1 MEYNQSPYVNKPDQ
15 MKKRD
20 DVIVSQRL
28 NPMAKAASTLGIL
41 SIVATLTMM
50 LYPSIILG
58 AMAIILALLSRG
70 NDKHLSDK
78 ASSGL
83 TTGIIG
89 LSVNIIIA
97 VTAVMLLF
105 GDNPFKTQVNDLM
118 KEIYGQTYDDMLKDA
133 MDGSFDLEY
142 SDAFPYK

>member
-41 SIVATLTMM
+41 SIIATLTMM

-78 ASSGL
+78 AS
-83 TTGIIG
+83 
-89 LSVNIIIA
+89 
-97 VTAVMLLF
+97 
-105 GDNPFKTQVNDLM
+105 
-118 KEIYGQTYDDMLKDA
+118 
-133 MDGSFDLEY
+133 
-142 SDAFPYK
+142 